1 MNTYEN
7 AKLYKDRTKIWH
19 DKHLL
24 KKEFHEGELVLF
36 TIQDSDY
43 FRES

>member
-19 DKHLL
+19 DKHLI
-24 KKEFHEGELVLF
+24 KKEFHEGELVLLYN
-36 TIQDSDY
+36 S
-43 FRES
+43 RL